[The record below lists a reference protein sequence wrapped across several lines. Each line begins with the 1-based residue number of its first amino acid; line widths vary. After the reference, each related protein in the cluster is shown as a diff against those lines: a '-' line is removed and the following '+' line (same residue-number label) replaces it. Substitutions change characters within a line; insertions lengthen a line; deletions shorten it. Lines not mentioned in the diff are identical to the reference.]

1 MTRDAELFVLAEDV
15 LVEVIGRVRGED
27 RTIEMRPMAD
37 RDGDVAE
44 SIRRRLARHVGDD
57 LQIPDLLAGRE
68 PEDPGSVHEVLGDD
82 AAGAARAA
90 AQKACAAAR
99 SVDDD
104 AAAAGLLRR
113 LTIERALL
121 SHEIAMHLGS
131 RACPLTE
138 ELARGLCELTEP
150 EAERA
155 RWVAEGLF
163 REPLTP
169 FPDGVSWRDRW
180 LMVTGR
186 DPHPFVDH
194 RSGLSD
200 SRRGSLQ

>member
-1 MTRDAELFVLAEDV
+1 MLRDAELFVMAEDV

-27 RTIEMRPMAD
+27 RAIEMRPLAW

-44 SIRRRLARHVGDD
+44 PIRRRVGRHVRDD
-57 LQIPDLLAGRE
+57 LQVPDLLAGQE
-68 PEDPGSVHEVLGDD
+68 PQDPGSIQAVLGED
-82 AAGAARAA
+82 AAGAARSAA
-90 AQKACAAAR
+90 EKASAAAR
-99 SVDDD
+99 EVDDESR
-104 AAAAGLLRR
+104 AELLRR

-121 SHEIAMHLGS
+121 AHEIAMHLGS

-138 ELARGLCELTEP
+138 DLARGLCDLTEP
-150 EAERA
+150 EAEHA
-155 RWVAEGLF
+155 RWQADGLF

-169 FPDGVSWRDRW
+169 YPDDVSWRDRW

-194 RSGLSD
+194 
-200 SRRGSLQ
+200 

>member
-1 MTRDAELFVLAEDV
+1 MIRDAELFVMAENV

-27 RTIEMRPMAD
+27 RTIEMRPLAY

-44 SIRRRLARHVGDD
+44 PIRRRVARHVAGD
-57 LQIPDLLAGRE
+57 LGVPDLLAGRE
-68 PEDPGSVHEVLGDD
+68 PQDPGSIHEVLGDD
-82 AAGAARAA
+82 TAGAARSAA
-90 AQKACAAAR
+90 EKACDAAR

-104 AAAAGLLRR
+104 TVADLLRR

-121 SHEIAMHLGS
+121 AHEIAMHLGS

-138 ELARGLCELTEP
+138 DLARGLCELTEP
-150 EAERA
+150 EPEHA

-169 FPDGVSWRDRW
+169 FPDDVSWRDRW

-194 RSGLSD
+194 
-200 SRRGSLQ
+200 

>member
-1 MTRDAELFVLAEDV
+1 MIRDAELFVMAEDV

-27 RTIEMRPMAD
+27 RTIEMRPLAD

-44 SIRRRLARHVGDD
+44 SIRRRLARHVRDD

-68 PEDPGSVHEVLGDD
+68 PEDPGSIHEVLGDD
-82 AAGAARAA
+82 TAGAARAA
-90 AQKACAAAR
+90 AEKATVAAR
-99 SVDDD
+99 DADESVAD
-104 AAAAGLLRR
+104 LLRR

-150 EAERA
+150 EPEHA
-155 RWVAEGLF
+155 RWVSEGLF
-163 REPLTP
+163 RAPLTP
-169 FPDGVSWRDRW
+169 FPDDVSWRDRW

-186 DPHPFVDH
+186 DPHPFVPH
-194 RSGLSD
+194 
-200 SRRGSLQ
+200 

>member
-1 MTRDAELFVLAEDV
+1 MIRDAELFVMSEDV

-27 RTIEMRPMAD
+27 RTIEMRPLAD
-37 RDGDVAE
+37 RDDDRAE
-44 SIRRRLARHVGDD
+44 SIRRRVARHVRAD
-57 LQIPDLLAGRE
+57 LQVPDLLAGRE
-68 PEDPGSVHEVLGDD
+68 PHDPGSIHEVLGDD
-82 AAGAARAA
+82 AVGAARSAA
-90 AQKACAAAR
+90 EKACAAAR
-99 SVDDD
+99 DTDDESRAD
-104 AAAAGLLRR
+104 LLRR

-150 EAERA
+150 EHEHA

-169 FPDGVSWRDRW
+169 LPALVSWRDRW

-194 RSGLSD
+194 
-200 SRRGSLQ
+200 